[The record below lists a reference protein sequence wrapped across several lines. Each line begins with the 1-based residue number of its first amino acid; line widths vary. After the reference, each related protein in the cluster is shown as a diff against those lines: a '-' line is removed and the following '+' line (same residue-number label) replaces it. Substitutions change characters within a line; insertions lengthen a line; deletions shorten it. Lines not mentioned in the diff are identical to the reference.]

1 MANQKKAL
9 LTISPCT
16 VSSNGKISVDRS
28 RKKFEALINPSG
40 YEHTL
45 SLRYSKNKVLGQPG
59 TETKYDVSHPE
70 KIVLKELVI
79 DGTGVVKSS
88 NNQTVSVKNQ
98 IELLKNVVYTYV
110 GSKHEAPIV
119 QLTWGSFLFYGRVES
134 LKLDYTLF
142 KPNGVPLRAKV
153 TLTFTEY
160 QSSEEIA
167 KEADNQSPDLTHQVE
182 VKAGDTLP
190 LLCYRIYQD
199 CAFYPEVARVNN
211 LMHFRDL
218 KPGMQLLF
226 PPLN

>member
-16 VSSNGKISVDRS
+16 VSSNGKISVDSS

-119 QLTWGSFLFYGRVES
+119 QLKWGSFLFYGRVES
-134 LKLDYTLF
+134 LKFDYTLF
-142 KPNGVPLRAKV
+142 KPSGVPLRAKV

-167 KEADNQSPDLTHQVE
+167 KESENESPDLTHQVE

-199 CAFYPEVARVNN
+199 CAYYPEVARVNN
-211 LMHFRDL
+211 LTHFRDL